1 MSAGLTR
8 RVERLERAAHPL
20 ARLEP
25 GPHPLCPRCGRCGGI
40 CLPTVAAVSVFPD
53 CAAPGDMLCGCGADC
68 PTCGGAKSPMRLLEE
83 WRADGTLG

>member
-1 MSAGLTR
+1 VSVGLTR
-8 RVERLERAAHPL
+8 RVERLERVAHPL